1 LKPISGEEFLECVDL
16 MVEAE
21 ERANDIRITNLPKLS

>member
-1 LKPISGEEFLECVDL
+1 MKPISGEEFLECVDL

-21 ERANDIRITNLPKLS
+21 EQNKNGRISQ

>member
-1 LKPISGEEFLECVDL
+1 VKPISGEEFLECVDL

-21 ERANDIRITNLPKLS
+21 EKAKECTNIALLDR